1 MLTRTEI
8 NLIAEQVVGRV
19 AELLEEKVEA
29 LQKQTDEMM
38 NSKQCAEWL
47 GISVNTLHKRCET
60 GLIPYHKRNGRL
72 YFFKNE
78 IQEYEK
84 NDKPAS

>member
-8 NLIAEQVVGRV
+8 NLIAERVV
-19 AELLEEKVEA
+19 ELLGEKVEV
-29 LQKQTDEMM
+29 LQKKNDEMM
-38 NSKQCAEWL
+38 NSKQCAAWL
-47 GISVNTLHKRCET
+47 GLPVNTLHKRCET
-60 GLIPYHKRNGRL
+60 GLVPYHKRNGRL

>member
-8 NLIAEQVVGRV
+8 NLIAERVV
-19 AELLEEKVEA
+19 ELLGEKVEV
-29 LQKQTDEMM
+29 LQKKNDEMM

-47 GISVNTLHKRCET
+47 GISLNTLHKRCET
-60 GLIPYHKRNGRL
+60 GIIPSHKTNGRL
-72 YFFKNE
+72 HFFKNE

-84 NDKPAS
+84 NDRPAS

>member
-8 NLIAEQVVGRV
+8 NLIAERVV
-19 AELLEEKVEA
+19 ELLGEKVEV
-29 LQKQTDEMM
+29 LQKKNDEMM

-47 GISVNTLHKRCET
+47 GMSVNTLHKRCET
-60 GLIPYHKRNGRL
+60 GLVPYHKRNGRL

-78 IQEYEK
+78 VQEYER